1 MLLKSSMV
9 RMTVSY
15 PEIMAIPLAITS
27 AAKAIVT
34 AILVLPFG
42 LRRNTTLLK
51 PSFSSLL
58 H

>member
-42 LRRNTTLLK
+42 LRQSTTLLK

>member
-42 LRRNTTLLK
+42 LRQSTTLLK
-51 PSFSSLL
+51 LSFISLL